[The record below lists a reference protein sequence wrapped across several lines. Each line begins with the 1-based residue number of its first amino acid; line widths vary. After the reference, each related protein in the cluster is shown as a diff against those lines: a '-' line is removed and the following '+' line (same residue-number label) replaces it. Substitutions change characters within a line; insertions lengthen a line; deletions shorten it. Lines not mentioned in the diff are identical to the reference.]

1 MTTLHKNAQIVQEL
15 LKEKGYDNEVKE
27 LPDSTR
33 TAQEA
38 ADALGCDVE
47 QIAKSIVFKLR
58 EADQALL
65 VIASGSNRIH
75 EKRVGKIIG
84 DALDKTDATFV
95 REATSYPIGGV
106 SPVVQN
112 PNVRVLIDED
122 ILQYDSI
129 WGAAGHPKAVFNM
142 TPDELV
148 SLTGGEVVSVT

>member
-1 MTTLHKNAQIVQEL
+1 MTTLHKNAQIVQGL

-84 DALDKTDATFV
+84 DALGKADATFV
-95 REATSYPIGGV
+95 REATGYPIGGV

>member
-65 VIASGSNRIH
+65 VIASGFNRIH

-129 WGAAGHPKAVFNM
+129 WGAAGHPRAVFNM

>member
-1 MTTLHKNAQIVQEL
+1 MTTLHKNAQIVQDL

-84 DALDKTDATFV
+84 DALGKADATFV
-95 REATSYPIGGV
+95 REATGYPIGGV

>member
-84 DALDKTDATFV
+84 DALGKADATFV
-95 REATSYPIGGV
+95 REATGYPIGGV

>member
-84 DALDKTDATFV
+84 DALDKADATFV

>member
-1 MTTLHKNAQIVQEL
+1 MTTLHKNAQIVQDL

-84 DALDKTDATFV
+84 DALDKADATFV

>member
-84 DALDKTDATFV
+84 DALGKADATFV